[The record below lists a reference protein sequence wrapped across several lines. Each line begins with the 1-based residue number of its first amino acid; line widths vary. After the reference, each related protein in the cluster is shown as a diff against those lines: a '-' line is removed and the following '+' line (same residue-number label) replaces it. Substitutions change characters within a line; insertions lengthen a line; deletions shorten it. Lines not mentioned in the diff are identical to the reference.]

1 MSLQGRVAI
10 VTGAAQGIGRA
21 IAETLAEAGADIVV
35 ADLDP
40 ARSKDAVSA
49 VEKFGRKALNVKVN
63 VADPND
69 TKAMAEQVLK
79 EWGKIDILVNNAG
92 ITRDGL
98 LLRMKEEDWN
108 LVLQVNLNGTFNC
121 TKAVLQPMTKQRYGR
136 IVNIASIVGVMGNVG
151 QANYAASKA
160 AVIGFSKTV
169 AREYA
174 SRNVTVNA
182 VAPGFIDTAMTQG
195 LSAEVKE
202 TLQKQIPLARLGTP
216 ADIADAVRFLV
227 SEEAAYITGHVLHV
241 NGGMLMSYAAC
252 RGRLPAA
259 NMRAPTRS
267 GRRISS
273 LWLQ

>member
-21 IAETLAEAGADIVV
+21 IAESLAEAGADIVV

-40 ARSKDAVSA
+40 ARSKDTVGA
-49 VEKFGRKALNVKVN
+49 VEKLSRKALNIKVN
-63 VADPND
+63 VADAND
-69 TKAMAEQVLK
+69 TKAMAEQILK
-79 EWGKIDILVNNAG
+79 DWGRIDILVNNAG

-136 IVNIASIVGVMGNVG
+136 IVNIASIVGAMGNVG

-195 LSAEVKE
+195 LSVEVKE
-202 TLQKQIPLARLGTP
+202 ALQKQIPLGRLGTP
-216 ADIADAVRFLV
+216 ADIAAAVRFLV

-241 NGGMLMSYAAC
+241 NGGMLMA
-252 RGRLPAA
+252 
-259 NMRAPTRS
+259 
-267 GRRISS
+267 
-273 LWLQ
+273 

>member
-1 MSLQGRVAI
+1 MSLEGRVAI

-40 ARSKDAVSA
+40 TRSKETVAA
-49 VEKFGRKALNVKVN
+49 VEKAGRKALNLKVN
-63 VADPND
+63 VADAND
-69 TKAMAEQVLK
+69 TKAMAEQILK
-79 EWGKIDILVNNAG
+79 DWGKIDILVNNAG

-108 LVLQVNLNGTFNC
+108 LVLQVNLNGTFHC

-136 IVNIASIVGVMGNVG
+136 IVNIASIVGAMGNVG

-160 AVIGFSKTV
+160 AVIGFTKTV

-195 LSAEVKE
+195 LAAEVKE
-202 TLQKQIPLARLGTP
+202 ALQKQIPLARLGTP
-216 ADIADAVRFLV
+216 ADVANAVRFLV
-227 SEEAAYITGHVLHV
+227 SEDASYITGHVLHV
-241 NGGMLMSYAAC
+241 NGGMLMS
-252 RGRLPAA
+252 
-259 NMRAPTRS
+259 
-267 GRRISS
+267 
-273 LWLQ
+273 

>member
-1 MSLQGRVAI
+1 MSLSGKVAI

-21 IAETLAEAGADIVV
+21 IAETLAQAGADIAV

-40 ARSKDAVSA
+40 LRSKDTVVA
-49 VEKFGRKALNVKVN
+49 VEKLGRRAMNVKVN
-63 VADPND
+63 VADAND
-69 TKAMAEQVLK
+69 TKAMAELVVK
-79 EWGKIDILVNNAG
+79 ELGKIDILVNNAG

-136 IVNIASIVGVMGNVG
+136 IVNIASIVGAMGNVG

-195 LSAEVKE
+195 LSAEVKD
-202 TLQKQIPLARLGTP
+202 TLQKQIPLGRLGTP
-216 ADIADAVRFLV
+216 ADIAAAVKFLV

-241 NGGMLMSYAAC
+241 NGGMLM
-252 RGRLPAA
+252 P
-259 NMRAPTRS
+259 
-267 GRRISS
+267 
-273 LWLQ
+273 

>member
-63 VADPND
+63 VADTND

-160 AVIGFSKTV
+160 AVIGFS
-169 AREYA
+169 
-174 SRNVTVNA
+174 NA

-202 TLQKQIPLARLGTP
+202 ALQKQIPLARLGTP
-216 ADIADAVRFLV
+216 ADIANAVRFLV

-241 NGGMLMSYAAC
+241 NGGMLMS
-252 RGRLPAA
+252 
-259 NMRAPTRS
+259 
-267 GRRISS
+267 
-273 LWLQ
+273 